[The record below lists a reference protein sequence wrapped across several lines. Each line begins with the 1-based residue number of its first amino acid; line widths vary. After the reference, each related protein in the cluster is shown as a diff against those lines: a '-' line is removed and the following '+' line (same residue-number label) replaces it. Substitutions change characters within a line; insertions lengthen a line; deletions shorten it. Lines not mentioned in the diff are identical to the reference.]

1 MRVFQLFLTHWR
13 FVLILCEF
21 FVNFIEFLWICW
33 GLMDLSR
40 LFGMFL
46 IRFGFLCIFFGFLA
60 IVEID
65 FRSRITIF
73 WNFGFSY
80 VFQRFF
86 LGFLGFYKKFVTYS
100 RKLLLFNRLFQFCS
114 AYWRFV
120 LILFEFS
127 MNFKDLSK
135 FWEVLWI
142 FLDLMECSWFGLG
155 FYVSFLVFWV
165 LSRLILDCW

>member
-1 MRVFQLFLTHWR
+1 MRLFQFFSTYWR

-33 GLMDLSR
+33 GLMDLSG

-65 FRSRITIF
+65 FRSLITIF

-86 LGFLGFYKKFVTYS
+86 LGFLGFYKRFVTYS
-100 RKLLLFNRLFQFCS
+100 YKLLLFIRLFQFCS
-114 AYWRFV
+114 ACGRFV
-120 LILFEFS
+120 LILCEFS
-127 MNFKDLSK
+127 MNFKDLSR

-142 FLDLMECSWFGLG
+142 FLDLMECYWFGLG
-155 FYVSFLVFWV
+155 FCVSFLVFWV

>member
-1 MRVFQLFLTHWR
+1 MNFIDF
-13 FVLILCEF
+13 CEF
-21 FVNFIEFLWICW
+21 VEVLWIFLDFLACSW
-33 GLMDLSR
+33 LGLDFYVS
-40 LFGMFL
+40 FSV
-46 IRFGFLCIFFGFLA
+46 FLA
-60 IVEID
+60 ILEID
-65 FRSRITIF
+65 LRSLIQIF

-86 LGFLGFYKKFVTYS
+86 LGFLGFYKRFVTYS
-100 RKLLLFNRLFQFCS
+100 YKILLFIRLFQFCS

-120 LILFEFS
+120 LILCEFS